1 MRVRSLLARIDGAH
15 DGVVRSTLVKTGGG
29 DGGQTLIDKFGI
41 KVRIIPI

>member
-1 MRVRSLLARIDGAH
+1 MRVRSLLGRVDGAH
-15 DGVVRSTLVKTGGG
+15 DGVVRSTLVIPGGG